1 MTFLKKTS
9 SNGKTNRGFYTIE
22 FGDDI
27 KIKTTI
33 KSNIADPNFPSL
45 AVFAFLYA
53 VVRISSEMGVSD
65 EEISQLLNAEMVS
78 DLKTIGEGTNDLS

>member
-1 MTFLKKTS
+1 MSFLKKTS
-9 SNGKTNRGFYTIE
+9 STDKNNCGFYTIE

-27 KIKTTI
+27 KIDTTI
-33 KSNIADPNFPSL
+33 KSKVADQDFPSL

-65 EEISQLLNAEMVS
+65 EEISQLLSADIVA
-78 DLKTIGEGTNDLS
+78 DLKTFGENINDHS